1 MLLILRGTCRFPD
14 KSKME
19 VCVSI
24 VNSGKQRWKNVGDAN
39 YNIKPDG
46 TMSMGFVDNNAF
58 QFKET
63 LDRL

>member
-1 MLLILRGTCRFPD
+1 M
-14 KSKME
+14 
-19 VCVSI
+19 SI

-46 TMSMGFVDNNAF
+46 TMSLGFVDDNAV
-58 QFKET
+58 QFKEI